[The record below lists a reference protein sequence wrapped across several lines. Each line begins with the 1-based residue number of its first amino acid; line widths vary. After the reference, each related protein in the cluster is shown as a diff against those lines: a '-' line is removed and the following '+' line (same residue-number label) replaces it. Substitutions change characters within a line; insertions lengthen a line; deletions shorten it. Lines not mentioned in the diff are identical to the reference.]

1 MDPSALARRRPLST
15 TPSSARY
22 APSSPATNSSIHET
36 DEGEEEKVALR
47 DDVPPSARRGRRE
60 WVMRSYQKHE
70 HPDSDSDSD
79 SGDDDDRK
87 RGGKE
92 IHLSKRQKTGCIAV
106 TLLLIIG
113 ISAFVYYKWG
123 TEVYADVKD
132 FVIFP
137 TVTTPVDLTSAVMSV
152 VSLVTSKVVGA
163 ESTATSKIVGA
174 ESTATAAVVGA
185 ATTAA
190 AAITSKRGRRYHEGP
205 GRGKKE
211 THSAFFTEDS
221 GEVF

>member
-1 MDPSALARRRPLST
+1 MDPSALARRRPLPT

-22 APSSPATNSSIHET
+22 APSSSASNSSIHET
-36 DEGEEEKVALR
+36 DEAEDEKVALR
-47 DDVPPSARRGRRE
+47 DDVPPSARRRRRE
-60 WVMRSYQKHE
+60 WVMRSYPKHE
-70 HPDSDSDSD
+70 HPDSDSDS
-79 SGDDDDRK
+79 GDDGERK
-87 RGGKE
+87 RDGKE

-190 AAITSKRGRRYHEGP
+190 AAITSKSSHVGGDITK
-205 GRGKKE
+205 GLGGI
-211 THSAFFTEDS
+211 F
-221 GEVF
+221 